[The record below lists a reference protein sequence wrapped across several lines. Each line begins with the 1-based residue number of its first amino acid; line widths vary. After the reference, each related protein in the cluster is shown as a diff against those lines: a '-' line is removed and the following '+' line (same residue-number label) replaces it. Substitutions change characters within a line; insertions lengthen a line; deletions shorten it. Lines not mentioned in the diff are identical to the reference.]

1 MYKILIVITIILSV
15 LIILLM
21 TRSNRYITYF
31 ILNKIYLHNKKKNKD
46 IPKITNTTPI
56 YIFMHLC
63 NYGNNWKSII
73 SNQIM
78 QIIKSGLYAQCEKI
92 FYGCSCNNC
101 EEELENLLRNYKK
114 INKLPSQPRYVHEN
128 ITINKVIEFSKQQHK
143 NVHIL
148 YLHSK
153 GVTGT
158 SNQQNYWRDYM
169 MNYNV
174 NMWKVC
180 VNLLNNNYN
189 TVGVNLLSKNHYS
202 GNFWWSRSDYIKKL
216 DYIDKN
222 NIRNRLMAEFKIL
235 SKIEENKHISLS
247 NEYWKSNIDFGLY
260 FGLYS
265 PIDYDHSLD
274 YAEHEYYLKNPDELD
289 VHIF

>member
-1 MYKILIVITIILSV
+1 
-15 LIILLM
+15 M
-21 TRSNRYITYF
+21 TRANRYITYF

-114 INKLPSQPRYVHEN
+114 INKLPSQPTYVHEN

-153 GVTGT
+153 GVLGT
-158 SNQQNYWRDYM
+158 SNHQNYWRDYM

-189 TVGVNLLSKNHYS
+189 TVGVNLLYNPHYS
-202 GNFWWSRSDYIKKL
+202 GNFWWGRSDYIKKL

-235 SKIEENKHISLS
+235 SKIEENKHINLS
-247 NEYWKSNIDFGLY
+247 NEFWISFKYRDIY

-289 VHIF
+289 IYIY

>member
-1 MYKILIVITIILSV
+1 MYKILIVIM
-15 LIILLM
+15 LIINILVMLLH
-21 TRSNRYITYF
+21 TRQNRYITYF
-31 ILNKIYLHNKKKNKD
+31 LLNKIYLHNKKKNKD

-78 QIIKSGLYAQCEKI
+78 QLIKSGLYAQCEKI

-101 EEELENLLRNYKK
+101 EEELQNFLRKYKK
-114 INKLPSQPRYVHEN
+114 INKLPRQETYVHEN
-128 ITINKVIEFSKQQHK
+128 ITINKIIEFSKQQHK

-148 YLHSK
+148 YIHSK
-153 GVTGT
+153 GVTGR
-158 SNQQNYWRDYM
+158 SNHQNYWRDFM

-189 TVGVNLLSKNHYS
+189 TVGVNLLHNPMIHYS
-202 GNFWWSRSDYIKKL
+202 GNFWWGRSDYIKKL

-222 NIRNRLMAEFKIL
+222 NNRNRLMAEYKIL
-235 SKIEENKHISLS
+235 SKIEKNKHISLS
-247 NEYWKSNIDFGLY
+247 NEYWISIFSS
-260 FGLYS
+260 GLYS
-265 PIDYDHSLD
+265 RFDFDHSLD
-274 YAEHEYYLKNPDELD
+274 YAEHEYYLKNPDELNI
-289 VHIF
+289 HIF

>member
-1 MYKILIVITIILSV
+1 
-15 LIILLM
+15 M
-21 TRSNRYITYF
+21 TRANRYITYF
-31 ILNKIYLHNKKKNKD
+31 ILNKILDNKKKNKD

-101 EEELENLLRNYKK
+101 EEELENFLKKYKK
-114 INKLPSQPRYVHEN
+114 INKLPRQETYVYEN
-128 ITINKVIEFSKQQHK
+128 TTINKVIEFSKQQHK

-153 GVTGT
+153 GVLGT
-158 SNQQNYWRDYM
+158 SNHQNYWRDYM

-189 TVGVNLLSKNHYS
+189 TVGVNLLYNPHYS
-202 GNFWWSRSDYIKKL
+202 GNFWWGRSDYIKKL

-222 NIRNRLMAEFKIL
+222 NIRNRMMAEYKIL
-235 SKIEENKHISLS
+235 SKIEKNKHINLS
-247 NEYWKSNIDFGLY
+247 NEFWKSFKYRDIY

-265 PIDYDHSLD
+265 RINFDHSLD

-289 VHIF
+289 IYIF